1 MIWPLLLQAAT
12 EVFQGSEVSRLQS
25 FKQSL
30 GAFCELEKKILDERR
45 SFLDTLQAAVGELE
59 PQSDVDLFA
68 RCEKKSDLTHK
79 YSKALSLL
87 DWDVHRRQ
95 RNEAAAEAAAAQAG
109 AAAAASAAVSNTASA
124 EEDAEVAELAGKSTQ
139 LTSMPPRAGTPQP
152 EQGPNAAAAHV
163 GSAAAAQALV
173 APAAPIVNRRIEQ
186 MRYVLS
192 LLFHDPSSPS
202 PSFDESSIRGL
213 PSCIS
218 GVNEEIW
225 TTLISS
231 KEASDLFLQEL
242 DDKRGR

>member
-139 LTSMPPRAGTPQP
+139 LTSMPLERA
-152 EQGPNAAAAHV
+152 
-163 GSAAAAQALV
+163 L
-173 APAAPIVNRRIEQ
+173 R
-186 MRYVLS
+186 
-192 LLFHDPSSPS
+192 SPS
-202 PSFDESSIRGL
+202 RAPMPQL
-213 PSCIS
+213 
-218 GVNEEIW
+218 
-225 TTLISS
+225 LM
-231 KEASDLFLQEL
+231 SDLL
-242 DDKRGR
+242 RRRRRW